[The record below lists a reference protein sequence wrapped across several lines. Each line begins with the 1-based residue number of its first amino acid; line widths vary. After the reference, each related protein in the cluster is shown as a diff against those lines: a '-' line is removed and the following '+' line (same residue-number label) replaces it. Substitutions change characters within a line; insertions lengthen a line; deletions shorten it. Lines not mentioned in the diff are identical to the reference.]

1 MFSDKVFFSL
11 SWKVLNYVQWPQTQ
25 HLTHKTIQSSTQCKQ
40 IIRNSPRASWHT
52 CLPKRFIRTSDTT
65 PKSHLNGITVADVG
79 FWWSFSPH
87 CRLYLS
93 SPWFMSPQS
102 GMLNSR
108 CPHSHSN
115 LTPSIKVVWIFQLFF
130 IGSSPYSINTTF
142 GYARTLAF
150 RVRFHARKNACGVGP
165 RCNINLS
172 LNLECKCLS
181 RSFFPLIYFI
191 IIYQIKLNINV
202 TLTNFGECRTSKENL
217 GLPPTSLPPKKNL

>member
-1 MFSDKVFFSL
+1 MKFLPTLPPL
-11 SWKVLNYVQWPQTQ
+11 SFLPLIYVPSVWNAQFP
-25 HLTHKTIQSSTQCKQ
+25 
-40 IIRNSPRASWHT
+40 
-52 CLPKRFIRTSDTT
+52 LP
-65 PKSHLNGITVADVG
+65 
-79 FWWSFSPH
+79 SFP
-87 CRLYLS
+87 
-93 SPWFMSPQS
+93 
-102 GMLNSR
+102 
-108 CPHSHSN
+108 
-115 LTPSIKVVWIFQLFF
+115 FQLDSFYQSRLNLSVFF